1 MKFNSFIESLKEKG
15 DSQFGDNK
23 LSTDVISI
31 EQISHPINDDRR
43 ELFYKYAEV
52 NAVIQK
58 FKNIVIGEIAN
69 FTEKKSVT
77 HFEYKKATK
86 KDFIEDQA
94 QVLSLANRIRK
105 NFKRIVIFSIGGSN
119 LGPALMNDI
128 FNKHDLDIIFITGSD
143 PDEYSNFQ
151 VQDDDALVISSKSF
165 GTLET
170 LSSYIEVCG
179 NSFYHNTFA
188 ITANK
193 SKAIDF
199 GIHEEN
205 IVSFDSSTGGRFS
218 IWSPINL
225 VLCLLEG
232 DEGYIDFLKGGKEMD
247 NMCMK
252 SPEDNPAFQL
262 TLQDVVYNN
271 LLNAETTLVVNYD
284 YKLRNFISFAQ
295 QVEMESNGKSID
307 SSNKKVDYQTGSIIW
322 GGYGP
327 ESQHSFF
334 QHVFQGTKQLNKYFI
349 CSKSNKLNYK
359 QMIAQIES
367 LIQGNQQEGDIHKKT
382 NISGVTKIELSDLS
396 PYSIGQLLSLWE
408 NKTIFNS
415 IFWNTNAFDQWGVE
429 LGKINTKKQL

>member
-1 MKFNSFIESLKEKG
+1 MKFNSFIESLREKD
-15 DSQFGDNK
+15 DSQFSDNQ

-31 EQISHPINDDRR
+31 DQISHPINNDRR

-58 FKNIVIGEIAN
+58 FNNIVIGEKAN

-77 HFEYKKATK
+77 HFEYKKGNK
-86 KDFIEDQA
+86 KNFVEDQRNILFIA
-94 QVLSLANRIRK
+94 EKIRR
-105 NFKRIVIFSIGGSN
+105 NFKRVIIFSIGGSN
-119 LGPALMNDI
+119 LGPSLMNDI
-128 FNKHDLDIIFITGSD
+128 FSKHDFEIIFITGSD
-143 PDEYSNFQ
+143 PDEYSNIQ
-151 VQDDDALVISSKSF
+151 VQDYDALVISSKSF

-170 LSSYIEVCG
+170 LSSYREVCG
-179 NSFYHNTFA
+179 NNFYHNTFA

-193 SKAIDF
+193 SKALDF
-199 GIHEEN
+199 GVHEEN
-205 IVSFDSSTGGRFS
+205 IVSFDPSTGGRFS
-218 IWSPINL
+218 IWSPINV

-232 DEGYIDFLKGGKEMD
+232 EEGYKDFLEGGKEMD
-247 NMCMK
+247 DACLK

-262 TLQDVVYNN
+262 SVQDIIYNN
-271 LLNAETTLVVNYD
+271 LLNMETTLVVNYD

-307 SSNKKVDYQTGSIIW
+307 SNNNEVDYQTGSIIW

-334 QHVFQGTKQLNKYFI
+334 QHVFQGTKQSNKYFI
-349 CSKSNKLNYK
+349 CSQSNKLNYK
-359 QMIAQIES
+359 QMVAQIES
-367 LIQGNQQEGDIHKKT
+367 LVKGNEQETDIHKKT
-382 NISGVTKIELSDLS
+382 NISGATKIELKDIS

>member
-1 MKFNSFIESLKEKG
+1 MKFNSFIESLRKKS
-15 DSQFGDNK
+15 DSQSSDNQ

-31 EQISHPINDDRR
+31 DQISHPINNDIR
-43 ELFYKYAEV
+43 ELFYKYAEE

-58 FKNIVIGEIAN
+58 FKNIMIGEIVN
-69 FTEKKSVT
+69 FTEKKPVT
-77 HFEYKKATK
+77 HFEYKKGNK
-86 KDFIEDQA
+86 KDFIEDQL
-94 QVLSLANRIRK
+94 QVLSLADRIKR
-105 NFKRIVIFSIGGSN
+105 NFERIIIFSIGGSN

-128 FNKHDLDIIFITGSD
+128 FNNCDLDIIFITGSD
-143 PDEYSNFQ
+143 PDEYYNLKI
-151 VQDDDALVISSKSF
+151 QDEDALVISSKSF

-170 LSSYIEVCG
+170 LSSYKEVCG
-179 NSFYHNTFA
+179 NDFFHNTFA

-193 SKAIDF
+193 SKAFDF

-232 DEGYIDFLKGGKEMD
+232 ETGYKDFLKGGKEMD
-247 NMCMK
+247 DACMK
-252 SPEDNPAFQL
+252 GPEDNPAFQL
-262 TLQDVVYNN
+262 AVQDIIYNN

-307 SSNKKVDYQTGSIIW
+307 SFNNKVDYQTGSIIW

-334 QHVFQGTKQLNKYFI
+334 QHVFQGTKQFNKYFI

-359 QMIAQIES
+359 QMVAQIES
-367 LIQGNQQEGDIHKKT
+367 LVQGNEQETDIHKKT
-382 NISGVTKIELSDLS
+382 NTSGVTKIELSDLF
-396 PYSIGQLLSLWE
+396 PNSIGQLLSLWE
-408 NKTIFNS
+408 NKTILNS

-429 LGKINTKKQL
+429 LGKINTKKQF

>member
-1 MKFNSFIESLKEKG
+1 MKFNSFIESLRKR
-15 DSQFGDNK
+15 DNSQFSDNQ
-23 LSTDVISI
+23 LTTDVISI
-31 EQISHPINDDRR
+31 DQISHPINNDRR
-43 ELFYKYAEV
+43 ELFSKYAEV
-52 NAVIQK
+52 KEVIQK
-58 FKNIVIGEIAN
+58 FNNIVIGEIVN

-77 HFEYKKATK
+77 HFEYKKGNKVNFVA
-86 KDFIEDQA
+86 DQKNI
-94 QVLSLANRIRK
+94 LSIAEKIRG
-105 NFKRIVIFSIGGSN
+105 NFKRVIIFSIGGSN
-119 LGPALMNDI
+119 LGPSLMNDI
-128 FNKHDLDIIFITGSD
+128 FNNHDLEIIFITGSD
-143 PDEYSNFQ
+143 PDEYSNIQ
-151 VQDDDALVISSKSF
+151 IQDDDAFVISSKSF

-170 LSSYIEVCG
+170 LSSYKEVCG
-179 NSFYHNTFA
+179 NDFFDKTFA

-193 SKAIDF
+193 SKALDF
-199 GIHEEN
+199 GVYEEN

-232 DEGYIDFLKGGKEMD
+232 EKGYKDFLQGGKEMD
-247 NMCMK
+247 DACLK
-252 SPEDNPAFQL
+252 TPEDNPAFQL
-262 TLQDVVYNN
+262 SVQDIIYNN
-271 LLNAETTLVVNYD
+271 LLNVETTLVVNYD

-307 SSNKKVDYQTGSIIW
+307 SSNNKVDYQTGSIIW

-334 QHVFQGTKQLNKYFI
+334 QHVFQGTKQSNKYFI
-349 CSKSNKLNYK
+349 CSQSNKLNYK

-367 LIQGNQQEGDIHKKT
+367 LVQGNGHEIDIHKKT
-382 NISGVTKIELSDLS
+382 NISGATKIELKDLS

>member
-1 MKFNSFIESLKEKG
+1 MKFNSLIQSLKEIRA
-15 DSQFGDNK
+15 SQFNDNK
-23 LSTDVISI
+23 LSTDAISI
-31 EQISHPINDDRR
+31 DQISHPINNNIR

-52 NAVIQK
+52 NEVLKK
-58 FKNIVIGEIAN
+58 FKNIVIGEISN

-77 HFEYKKATK
+77 HFEYKKGTK
-86 KDFIEDQA
+86 RDFVEDQV
-94 QVLSLANRIRK
+94 QVLSLADKITRNY
-105 NFKRIVIFSIGGSN
+105 KRIIIFSIGGSN

-128 FNKHDLDIIFITGSD
+128 FNKFDLEIIFITGSD
-143 PDEYSNFQ
+143 PDEYSNIQ
-151 VQDDDALVISSKSF
+151 IQDYDALVISSKSF
-165 GTLET
+165 ETLET
-170 LSSYIEVCG
+170 LSSYKEVCG
-179 NSFYHNTFA
+179 NNFYHNTFA

-193 SKAIDF
+193 SKATDF
-199 GIHEEN
+199 GVLEEN

-232 DEGYIDFLKGGKEMD
+232 ERGYKDFLKGGKEMD
-247 NMCMK
+247 DACLK
-252 SPEDNPAFQL
+252 SPENNPAFQL
-262 TLQDVVYNN
+262 SVQDIVYNN
-271 LLNAETTLVVNYD
+271 LLNVETTLVVNYD

-295 QVEMESNGKSID
+295 QVEMESNGKSINSED
-307 SSNKKVDYQTGSIIW
+307 SEVDYQTGSIIW

-334 QHVFQGTKQLNKYFI
+334 QHVFQGTKKSNKYFI

-359 QMIAQIES
+359 QMAAQIES
-367 LIQGNQQEGDIHKKT
+367 LVKGNEQETDIHKKT
-382 NISGVTKIELSDLS
+382 NTSGATKIELRDLS

>member
-1 MKFNSFIESLKEKG
+1 MRFNLFIKSVKEIEV
-15 DSQFGDNK
+15 SQFSDK
-23 LSTDVISI
+23 QLSTDSISI
-31 EQISHPINDDRR
+31 DQISHPINDDRR
-43 ELFYKYAEV
+43 ELFYKYAEA
-52 NAVIQK
+52 NEVIQR
-58 FKNIVIGEIAN
+58 FKNIVMGEIGN

-77 HFEYKKATK
+77 HFEYKKGTK
-86 KDFIEDQA
+86 KDFIEDQE
-94 QVLSLANRIRK
+94 QILSLAERIKR
-105 NFKRIVIFSIGGSN
+105 NFKRIIIFSIGGSN

-128 FNKHDLDIIFITGSD
+128 FNKQDLDIIFITGSD
-143 PDEYSNFQ
+143 PDEYSKIQ
-151 VQDDDALVISSKSF
+151 IQEDDALVISSKSF

-170 LSSYIEVCG
+170 LSSYKEVCG
-179 NSFYHNTFA
+179 NDFYHNTFA

-193 SKAIDF
+193 SKALDL
-199 GIHEEN
+199 GVSEEN

-232 DEGYIDFLKGGKEMD
+232 DSGYKDFLRGGKEMD
-247 NMCMK
+247 EACLK
-252 SPEDNPAFQL
+252 SPKENPAFQL
-262 TLQDVVYNN
+262 SLQDIIYNN
-271 LLNAETTLVVNYD
+271 LLNVETTLLVNYD

-307 SSNKKVDYQTGSIIW
+307 SNNSKVDYQTGSIIW

-334 QHVFQGTKQLNKYFI
+334 QHVFQGTKQSNKYFI

-359 QMIAQIES
+359 QMVAQIES
-367 LIQGNQQEGDIHKKT
+367 LVQGNMQEKDIHKKT
-382 NISGVTKIELSDLS
+382 NTSGATKIELIDLS

>member
-1 MKFNSFIESLKEKG
+1 MRFNSFIKSVKEIEA
-15 DSQFGDNK
+15 SQFNDK
-23 LSTDVISI
+23 QLSTDSI
-31 EQISHPINDDRR
+31 FIDQISHPINDDRR

-52 NAVIQK
+52 NEVIQK
-58 FKNIVIGEIAN
+58 FKKIVMGEIGN
-69 FTEKKSVT
+69 FTEKRSVT
-77 HFEYKKATK
+77 HFEYKKRTK
-86 KDFIEDQA
+86 KDFIEDQE
-94 QVLSLANRIRK
+94 QILSLADRIKR
-105 NFKRIVIFSIGGSN
+105 NFKRIIIFSIGGSN

-128 FNKHDLDIIFITGSD
+128 FNKQDLEIIFITGSD
-143 PDEYSNFQ
+143 PDEYSKIQ
-151 VQDDDALVISSKSF
+151 IQEDDALVISSKSF

-170 LSSYIEVCG
+170 LSSYKEVCG
-179 NSFYHNTFA
+179 NAFYHNTFA

-193 SKAIDF
+193 SKALDL
-199 GIHEEN
+199 GVSEEN

-232 DEGYIDFLKGGKEMD
+232 DNGYKDFLRGGKEMD
-247 NMCMK
+247 EACLK
-252 SPEDNPAFQL
+252 SPRENPAFQL
-262 TLQDVVYNN
+262 SLQDIIYNN
-271 LLNAETTLVVNYD
+271 LLNIETTLVVNYD

-307 SSNKKVDYQTGSIIW
+307 SNNNKVDYQTGSIIW

-334 QHVFQGTKQLNKYFI
+334 QHVFQGTKQSNKYFI

-359 QMIAQIES
+359 QMVAQIES
-367 LIQGNQQEGDIHKKT
+367 LIQGNEQEKDIHKKT
-382 NISGVTKIELSDLS
+382 NTSGATKIELIDLS

>member
-1 MKFNSFIESLKEKG
+1 MKFNSFIESLREKG
-15 DSQFGDNK
+15 DSQFTDNQ
-23 LSTDVISI
+23 LSTDVICI
-31 EQISHPINDDRR
+31 DQISHPINNDRR

-52 NAVIQK
+52 KEVIQK
-58 FKNIVIGEIAN
+58 FNNIVIGEIAN

-77 HFEYKKATK
+77 HFEYKKGNK
-86 KDFIEDQA
+86 KNFVEDQRNI
-94 QVLSLANRIRK
+94 LSIAEKIRR
-105 NFKRIVIFSIGGSN
+105 NFKRVIIFSIGGSN
-119 LGPALMNDI
+119 LGPSLMNDI
-128 FNKHDLDIIFITGSD
+128 FNKNDLEIIFITGSD
-143 PDEYSNFQ
+143 PDEYSSIQ
-151 VQDDDALVISSKSF
+151 IQEDDALVISSKSF

-170 LSSYIEVCG
+170 LSSYREVCG
-179 NSFYHNTFA
+179 NNFYHNTFA

-193 SKAIDF
+193 SKALDF

-232 DEGYIDFLKGGKEMD
+232 EKGYKHFLQGGKEMD
-247 NMCMK
+247 DACLK
-252 SPEDNPAFQL
+252 SPKDNPAFQL
-262 TLQDVVYNN
+262 SVQDIIYNN
-271 LLNAETTLVVNYD
+271 LLNVETTLVVNYD

-295 QVEMESNGKSID
+295 QVEMESNGKSTD
-307 SSNKKVDYQTGSIIW
+307 SSNSKVDYQTGSIIW

-334 QHVFQGTKQLNKYFI
+334 QHVFQGTKQSNKYFI
-349 CSKSNKLNYK
+349 CSRSDKLNYK
-359 QMIAQIES
+359 QMVAQIES
-367 LIQGNQQEGDIHKKT
+367 LVQGNEQEKDIHKKT
-382 NISGVTKIELSDLS
+382 NISGATKIELKDLS